1 MATTYL
7 APDPIQSTQ
16 LIPGGAVPA
25 NGGQLFFYLAG
36 TNTKSTV
43 YKDNAAAVAHTN
55 PIVLDSGGNIPSGG
69 EVWFAS
75 GVTYKVVF
83 APATDTDPPVS
94 PYWTKDNLAGMNDV
108 SATASEWISGT
119 TPTFVSTTSFTLAGD
134 QTATYT
140 VGRRVRTVNSGGTIY
155 STIVS
160 SVFGALTTVK
170 VRNDSG
176 VLDSG
181 LSAVSYGIMAATNV
195 STPQASYNVQPQI
208 GGRLT
213 LVAGQPVTSSDI
225 ASTILFYTPY
235 LGNTV
240 DIYDGSANWNRY
252 TFAEMST
259 VVPVATGVRDVF
271 IYNTSGALAFT
282 TLPWTNN
289 TTRATAISSV
299 AGMPTLTVDLSKLYL
314 GTYWAT
320 GGAIPDTNSSR
331 ALWNYWNR
339 VPKQFDTQSTSG
351 SWFMNSSAAGTSR
364 IANND
369 SSNSIVFV
377 TGAQGVSVEANV
389 HLQWNPNNNSH
400 NQYSY
405 SIGFSLDNGTTI
417 SQNGHCGAQNVNSTF
432 SGTYILNAFQ
442 NASYRGISV
451 PGYHN
456 LYLTEYMTPGSGA
469 ISMTI
474 NSAGTVR
481 SGITGKLLG

>member
-1 MATTYL
+1 
-7 APDPIQSTQ
+7 
-16 LIPGGAVPA
+16 
-25 NGGQLFFYLAG
+25 
-36 TNTKSTV
+36 
-43 YKDNAAAVAHTN
+43 
-55 PIVLDSGGNIPSGG
+55 
-69 EVWFAS
+69 
-75 GVTYKVVF
+75 
-83 APATDTDPPVS
+83 
-94 PYWTKDNLAGMNDV
+94 MNDV

-299 AGMPTLTVDLSKLYL
+299 AGMPTLTGDLSKLYL

-320 GGAIPDTNSSR
+320 SGVIPDANSSR
-331 ALWNYWNR
+331 TLWNYWNR
-339 VPKQFDTQSTSG
+339 VQRRLLGNATTQSWNTSG
-351 SWFMNSSAAGTSR
+351 TLEWR
-364 IANND
+364 P
-369 SSNSIVFV
+369 
-377 TGAQGVSVEANV
+377 
-389 HLQWNPNNNSH
+389 WNME
-400 NQYSY
+400 
-405 SIGFSLDNGTTI
+405 
-417 SQNGHCGAQNVNSTF
+417 
-432 SGTYILNAFQ
+432 LNAKATLVLGAPNVLVDAGISLTCLVVQHQ
-442 NASYRGISV
+442 NASFNVGVGTNVTSAVSLDELYFSYQGIGNSTTPWV
-451 PGYHN
+451 ATAQYCSAPGIGLQE
-456 LYLTEYMTPGSGA
+456 LYLLYSLVCTATAGLYAKSNTSGTIGSQGGLR
-469 ISMTI
+469 
-474 NSAGTVR
+474 GTF
-481 SGITGKLLG
+481 LG